1 MKEHILAIVGI
12 GEAGMPVINKSK
24 EMGIK
29 TLGLGMG
36 NSLGKDLV
44 DIFEEVN
51 IFDIDGMVN
60 ACRKYDVTGVIGP
73 SEISAEPAA
82 LLAHKLGLPGNRVEG
97 GFFARNKYLM
107 RQKVSELDT
116 VFQPEYCLYEKG
128 MKIKYPVV
136 VKALDS
142 CGKQVITLVKTKE
155 DFEEAVKE
163 AEKISSNG
171 KALIEEYLEGG
182 KEYSVECI
190 SFNGE
195 YSVVQVTEKD
205 SSGPP
210 HFAETGHHQPAN
222 ISIEMRKKIGIIA
235 EDILRVIG
243 IDCGMAHLEIKII
256 DGKIYFI
263 EVGAR
268 GGGGHIA
275 ETLTSLS
282 TDCDYYRAA
291 IQCSL
296 DEYVPHEIHNI
307 SHCGLYYHIKNN
319 AKFDELFKQSK
330 GADWLYKSTVQTNEY
345 PDAVYYSDREAAGYI
360 IYNSDHKVGMKDIL
374 ENKKIK
380 AQIINEF
387 PNAFEMLWKHNREI
401 GRSLSD
407 EDLKNGINKFL
418 ENGNSIAVLNGEH
431 IIAYANLYC
440 NNYET
445 LEGYICNVYVLDEYR
460 GCGLSNLLIEKAI
473 EICEKNSF
481 KSILLHVDEDN
492 IPAISLYKKYG
503 FHFTG
508 KLNSNKENSVEM
520 KKVLFLY

>member
-36 NSLGKDLV
+36 DSLGKDLV

-51 IFDIDGMVN
+51 IFDVEGMAKV
-60 ACRKYDVTGVIGP
+60 CRKHGVTGVIGP
-73 SEISAEPAA
+73 SEVSAEPAA
-82 LLAHKLGLPGNRVEG
+82 LLAHELGLPGNRVEG

-107 RQKVSELDT
+107 RKKVSELDT

-128 MKIKYPVV
+128 MEIKYPVV

-142 CGKQVITLVKTKE
+142 CGKQGITLAKSE
-155 DFEEAVKE
+155 ADFKVAVNE

-171 KALIEEYLEGG
+171 RALVEEYLEGG
-182 KEYSVECI
+182 QEYSVECI

-195 YSVVQVTEKD
+195 YTVVQVTEKD

-222 ISIEMRKKIGIIA
+222 VSDEMRKNIEIAA

-243 IDCGMAHLEIKII
+243 IDCGMAHLEVKII
-256 DGKIYFI
+256 NGKIYFI

-282 TDCDYYRAA
+282 TDCDYYKAA
-291 IQCSL
+291 IECSL
-296 DEYVPHEIHNI
+296 GEYMPHEIHNI
-307 SHCGLYYHIKNN
+307 SYCGLYYHIKNN
-319 AKFDELFKQSK
+319 AKLDELFKQSK
-330 GADWLYKSTVQTNEY
+330 NADWLYKSTVQTDEY
-345 PDAVYYSDREAAGYI
+345 PDAIYYCDREAVGYI
-360 IYNSDHKVGMKDIL
+360 IYNSDHKIGMKDIV
-374 ENKKIK
+374 EKKK
-380 AQIINEF
+380 FSAEIINEY
-387 PNAFEMLWKHNREI
+387 PNAFEILWNHNREI
-401 GRSLSD
+401 GRTLSD
-407 EDLKNGINKFL
+407 DELTDGINKFL
-418 ENGNSIAVLNGEH
+418 ENGNSIAVLDGNH
-431 IIAYANLYC
+431 IIAYSNLYC

-445 LEGYICNVYVLDEYR
+445 LEAYICNVYVLNEYR
-460 GCGLSNLLIEKAI
+460 GCGLSNLLIEKSI
-473 EICEKNSF
+473 EICRKNKF
-481 KSILLHVDEDN
+481 KSISLHVDN
-492 IPAISLYKKYG
+492 NNAPAISLYKK
-503 FHFTG
+503 FNFEMTG
-508 KLNSNKENSVEM
+508 KTNPNNDKSIEM
-520 KKVLFLY
+520 KKML